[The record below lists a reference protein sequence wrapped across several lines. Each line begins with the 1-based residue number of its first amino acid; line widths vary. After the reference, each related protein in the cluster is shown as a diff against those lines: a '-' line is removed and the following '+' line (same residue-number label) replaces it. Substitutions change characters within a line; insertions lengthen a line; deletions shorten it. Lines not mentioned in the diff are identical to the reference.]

1 MRYTEAMALRASC
14 FLRIIA
20 CAAFVAAPT
29 VVAAQSDPVTG
40 FFKDVVSGNNP
51 FKDINPFASKSA
63 EKKPP
68 QEPVEAAP
76 PPQDVARDARANTN
90 NAERPPANQPA
101 VKTGKQ
107 ADRPANAP
115 AQAPTRNAAA
125 SPGRDAA
132 AADRDNAVAAALSGA
147 ERASPLPPRRPTNLN
162 DATAALGA
170 AAAQQQ
176 VRAFAPEQPA
186 AIPSS
191 PQAALARVNAFLNSF
206 ERITGTFVQLNPD
219 GQKVGGA
226 LLVQRPGQ
234 LHFKYDP
241 PSTLE
246 VIADGRS
253 VAVREGRYP
262 QQVYSMSETPLKFL
276 LKERIDLASDM
287 RLVGV
292 KTEPDGLVHV
302 TLEDTGTIG
311 GTSKITL
318 TFDAKANLLKRWD
331 VVDPQGYRTSVALN
345 DLTVTKRAGL
355 N

>member
-1 MRYTEAMALRASC
+1 
-14 FLRIIA
+14 
-20 CAAFVAAPT
+20 VAAPT

-76 PPQDVARDARANTN
+76 QPPQDVPRDARANAN
-90 NAERPPANQPA
+90 NAERSSTNQPP

-107 ADRPANAP
+107 VDRSDNAP
-115 AQAPTRNAAA
+115 AQAPARNAAPT
-125 SPGRDAA
+125 SNRDATPI
-132 AADRDNAVAAALSGA
+132 DRDNAVAATLPGA

-186 AIPSS
+186 AVPSS

>member
-1 MRYTEAMALRASC
+1 MALRASC

-76 PPQDVARDARANTN
+76 QPPQDVPRDARANAN
-90 NAERPPANQPA
+90 NAERSTTNQPP

-107 ADRPANAP
+107 VDRPANAP
-115 AQAPTRNAAA
+115 AQAPPRNA
-125 SPGRDAA
+125 AA
-132 AADRDNAVAAALSGA
+132 AADRDNAVAALPGA
-147 ERASPLPPRRPTNLN
+147 ERASPLPPRRPTSLN

-186 AIPSS
+186 AVPSN